1 MLMTFARLGSKVV
14 ALLCSRRFCNYQ
26 VHPLIV
32 IFHTLIILYG
42 VGTLKKICLC
52 YSFRFSSDGKVQKNS
67 GFGCE
72 MVFKRTSALTSLKKK
87 IPNMKQKKLVQFAH
101 FSTDF
106 GYLIRQ

>member
-42 VGTLKKICLC
+42 VGTLKKSVYVIRLDLVVMERYRKIQDLDVKWCLKGL
-52 YSFRFSSDGKVQKNS
+52 R
-67 GFGCE
+67 
-72 MVFKRTSALTSLKKK
+72 L
-87 IPNMKQKKLVQFAH
+87 
-101 FSTDF
+101 
-106 GYLIRQ
+106 

>member
-42 VGTLKKICLC
+42 VGTLKKSVYVIRL
-52 YSFRFSSDGKVQKNS
+52 DLVVMDWVKVQKNS
-67 GFGCE
+67 GFGYE
-72 MVFKRTSALTSLKKK
+72 MVFIKDFTSLKKK
-87 IPNMKQKKLVQFAH
+87 IPNMKQKKTCSICPF
-101 FSTDF
+101 F
-106 GYLIRQ
+106 Y

>member
-42 VGTLKKICLC
+42 VGTLKKSVYVIRL
-52 YSFRFSSDGKVQKNS
+52 DLVVTDWAKEQKIP
-67 GFGCE
+67 GFGIW
-72 MVFKRTSALTSLKKK
+72 MRNGV
-87 IPNMKQKKLVQFAH
+87 
-101 FSTDF
+101 
-106 GYLIRQ
+106 

>member
-52 YSFRFSSDGKVQKNS
+52 YSFRFSSDGLGKGTENS
-67 GFGCE
+67 GFRDLDEKWGL
-72 MVFKRTSALTSLKKK
+72 KRTSAFTSLKKK
-87 IPNMKQKKLVQFAH
+87 FFI
-101 FSTDF
+101 
-106 GYLIRQ
+106 

>member
-42 VGTLKKICLC
+42 VGTLKKSVYVIRL
-52 YSFRFSSDGKVQKNS
+52 DLVVTDWVKVLKNS

-72 MVFKRTSALTSLKKK
+72 MVFKK
-87 IPNMKQKKLVQFAH
+87 
-101 FSTDF
+101 DF
-106 GYLIRQ
+106 GFHQFKKENS